1 MHLGAND
8 IAVLLEDFN
17 LVQKEVFQAVRQ
29 TILQMILKLRNEG
42 LLELAVPLRERRRG
56 KPPAPPFVMEFHIFF
71 SKEDISPGLC
81 LFLAKPVE
89 KISCDAVRA
98 LSP

>member
-29 TILQMILKLRNEG
+29 TILQMLLKLRNEG
-42 LLELAVPLRERRRG
+42 LFELAVRGSESCRG
-56 KPPAPPFVMEFHIFF
+56 KPPAPSF
-71 SKEDISPGLC
+71 
-81 LFLAKPVE
+81 
-89 KISCDAVRA
+89 
-98 LSP
+98 